1 MAAEKVSRRSLSD
14 DDHRRLIE
22 EAIEEADLSAIATN
36 GNGTRRV
43 SVATTYAEALYEAAL
58 DADAVPQV
66 AADVEAFADG
76 GRQESADL
84 EAALENPEI
93 DSRAKSLVGAIATDA
108 HPLVANF
115 LQVLVERGR
124 IAEFLE
130 IADGVPGARR
140 PRARPGSRSRPS
152 PPSRCPTTCATGSSK
167 SLQAKTNATVE
178 LTESVDPDVV
188 GGLVLRVGEVVV
200 DGSVRHRIEELRREL
215 TARPRRRGRRPRLT
229 PHAPDLSRE
238 DDRQR

>member
-1 MAAEKVSRRSLSD
+1 M
-14 DDHRRLIE
+14 
-22 EAIEEADLSAIATN
+22 
-36 GNGTRRV
+36 

-66 AADVEAFADG
+66 AADVEAFATAVG
-76 GRQESADL
+76 ESSDL

-93 DSRAKSLVGAIATDA
+93 DSRAKSSVVGAIATDA
-108 HPLVANF
+108 HPLFANF

-124 IAEFLE
+124 IAEYLE
-130 IADGVPGARR
+130 IAAAFRERVARAEARLEVEAVTAVPLPDDLRGRIVD
-140 PRARPGSRSRPS
+140 
-152 PPSRCPTTCATGSSK
+152 

-178 LTESVDPDVV
+178 LTESVDPDVI

-215 TARPRRRGRRPRLT
+215 TA
-229 PHAPDLSRE
+229 APVDAAVAPA
-238 DDRQR
+238 